1 RPLPRSNG
9 EGERPSRGPGGG
21 GVMPARARPPG
32 VPRSNG
38 EGDTRPAPS
47 PGIAVAPG
55 RGRGP
60 GLPFPRSNGDG
71 ETPNEGAC
79 VAPGATRPPLPRG
92 PGVPAGPRSAPA
104 GLVPPA
110 GTGLP
115 ASRAAARVGGGIFFG
130 FSALI
135 FCSSSDLLGTP
146 FQPCSIFGCSTFAF
160 TAGGLAVG
168 GAFASFWGAATSN
181 LLPCTFVN
189 VPALTAAERLP
200 AVCRSIASR

>member
-1 RPLPRSNG
+1 
-9 EGERPSRGPGGG
+9 
-21 GVMPARARPPG
+21 MPARRPRNFP
-32 VPRSNG
+32 PSNG
-38 EGDTRPAPS
+38 EGDTRPVPS

-55 RGRGP
+55 RERLP
-60 GLPFPRSNGDG
+60 GLPSPRSTGDG
-71 ETPNEGAC
+71 EPPNEGSC
-79 VAPGATRPPLPRG
+79 VAPGTTRPALPRG
-92 PGVPAGPRSAPA
+92 PGVAAGPRSAPT
-104 GLVPPA
+104 GLVPGA
-110 GTGLP
+110 GAGLP
-115 ASRAAARVGGGIFFG
+115 PSRAAARVGGGIFFG

-146 FQPCSIFGCSTFAF
+146 FQPCSIFGCATFAF

-189 VPALTAAERLP
+189 VPDLTAAERLP